1 MVSLTCKEAEAAYQ
15 AALRLC
21 QELGVETLAL
31 EPLAGLARLALASGD
46 LRHCSDAGQ
55 RAGNCPGG

>member
-21 QELGVETLAL
+21 RELRY
-31 EPLAGLARLALASGD
+31 PD
-46 LRHCSDAGQ
+46 
-55 RAGNCPGG
+55 PGA